1 MTAKPASALA
11 FLEPHPNSV
20 ILSEATRALC
30 ELRSRRTCHTLR
42 RCTPLEPF
50 NHRLFKALQHH
61 YISAH
66 CRNRL

>member
-30 ELRSRRTCHTLR
+30 ELRSRRTCSSFSPSTR
-42 RCTPLEPF
+42 PAPF
-50 NHRLFKALQHH
+50 HH
-61 YISAH
+61 KTRGAQ
-66 CRNRL
+66 